1 MIKRPEPIDEEVV
14 FDGRSLITETD
25 LKGVITFVNRKFVEM
40 TGYSKQEA
48 IGESHNILRHPD
60 MPKAGFEGMWKLIKE
75 GKVWDGYVKNL
86 RKDGRYYWVDVHIV
100 PKKDE
105 NGVIIG
111 YIASR
116 KVTDPKQLQTTII
129 QYKKLRDAEQRE
141 GLLLSL
147 LYINFQLFS
156 TTKT

>member
-1 MIKRPEPIDEEVV
+1 MIKRPEPVDEEVI
-14 FDGRSLITETD
+14 FDGRSLISETD

-48 IGESHNILRHPD
+48 IGQPHSILRHPD
-60 MPKAGFEGMWKLIKE
+60 MPKAGFEGMWKLIQE

-86 RKDGRYYWVDVHIV
+86 RKDGKYYWVDVHIV

-105 NGVIIG
+105 NGTIIG

-116 KVTDPKQLQTTII
+116 KVTDPKRLESTIL
-129 QYKKLRDAEQRE
+129 QYKKLRDAEE
-141 GLLLSL
+141 
-147 LYINFQLFS
+147 
-156 TTKT
+156 K

>member
-60 MPKAGFEGMWKLIKE
+60 MPKAGFAGMWKLIKE

-86 RKDGRYYWVDVHIV
+86 RKDGKYYWVDVHIV

-116 KVTDPKQLQTTII
+116 KVTNPKQLENTII
-129 QYKKLRDAEQRE
+129 QYKKLRDAE
-141 GLLLSL
+141 
-147 LYINFQLFS
+147 
-156 TTKT
+156 

>member
-1 MIKRPEPIDEEVV
+1 MIKRPEPIDEEVI

-48 IGESHNILRHPD
+48 IGQPHSILRHPD

-86 RKDGRYYWVDVHIV
+86 RKDGKYYWVDVHIV

-105 NGVIIG
+105 NGTIIG

-116 KVTDPKQLQTTII
+116 KVTDPKRLESTIL
-129 QYKKLRDAEQRE
+129 QYKKLHDAE
-141 GLLLSL
+141 
-147 LYINFQLFS
+147 
-156 TTKT
+156 

>member
-1 MIKRPEPIDEEVV
+1 MITRPEPVDEEVI
-14 FDGRSLITETD
+14 FDGRSLISETD

-48 IGESHNILRHPD
+48 IGQPHSILRHPD

-86 RKDGRYYWVDVHIV
+86 RKDGKYYWVDVHIV

-105 NGVIIG
+105 NGTIIG

-116 KVTDPKQLQTTII
+116 KVTDPKRLESTIL
-129 QYKKLRDAEQRE
+129 QYKKLRDAEDQ
-141 GLLLSL
+141 
-147 LYINFQLFS
+147 
-156 TTKT
+156 

>member
-25 LKGVITFVNRKFVEM
+25 LKGIITFVNRKFVEM

-48 IGESHNILRHPD
+48 IGQPHSILRHPD
-60 MPKAGFEGMWKLIKE
+60 MPKAGFEGMWKIIKE

-86 RKDGRYYWVDVHIV
+86 RKDGKYYWVDVHIV

-105 NGVIIG
+105 NGTIIG

-116 KVTDPKQLQTTII
+116 KVTDPKRLESTIL
-129 QYKKLRDAEQRE
+129 QYKKLRDAE
-141 GLLLSL
+141 
-147 LYINFQLFS
+147 
-156 TTKT
+156 

>member
-1 MIKRPEPIDEEVV
+1 MTRPEPIDEEVI

-48 IGESHNILRHPD
+48 IGQSHNILRHPD

-86 RKDGRYYWVDVHIV
+86 RKDGKYYWVDVHIV

-116 KVTDPKQLQTTII
+116 KVTDPKRLQNTII
-129 QYKKLRDAEQRE
+129 QYKELRDAE
-141 GLLLSL
+141 
-147 LYINFQLFS
+147 
-156 TTKT
+156 

>member
-1 MIKRPEPIDEEVV
+1 MIKRPEPIDEEVI

-25 LKGVITFVNRKFVEM
+25 LKGIITFVNRKFVEM

-48 IGESHNILRHPD
+48 IGQSHNILRHPD
-60 MPKAGFEGMWKLIKE
+60 MPKAGFAGMWKLIQA

-86 RKDGRYYWVDVHIV
+86 RKDGKYYWVDVHIV

-105 NGVIIG
+105 NGTIIG

-116 KVTDPKQLQTTII
+116 KVTDRKRLENTIL
-129 QYKKLRDAEQRE
+129 QYKKLRDAE
-141 GLLLSL
+141 
-147 LYINFQLFS
+147 
-156 TTKT
+156 

>member
-25 LKGVITFVNRKFVEM
+25 LKGTITFVNRKFVEM

-48 IGESHNILRHPD
+48 IGQSHNILRHPD
-60 MPKAGFEGMWKLIKE
+60 MPKAGFEAMWKLIKD

-86 RKDGRYYWVDVHIV
+86 RKDGKYYWVDVHIV

-105 NGVIIG
+105 NGTIIG

-116 KVTDPKQLQTTII
+116 KVTSPKQLENIII
-129 QYKKLRDAEQRE
+129 QYKKLRDAE
-141 GLLLSL
+141 
-147 LYINFQLFS
+147 
-156 TTKT
+156 

>member
-25 LKGVITFVNRKFVEM
+25 LKGTITFVNRKFVEM

-48 IGESHNILRHPD
+48 IGQSHNILRHPD

-86 RKDGRYYWVDVHIV
+86 RKDGKYYWVDVHIV

-116 KVTDPKQLQTTII
+116 KVTSPQQLKATII
-129 QYKKLRDAEQRE
+129 KYKELRDAE
-141 GLLLSL
+141 
-147 LYINFQLFS
+147 
-156 TTKT
+156 

>member
-1 MIKRPEPIDEEVV
+1 MIKRPEPIDEEVA

-129 QYKKLRDAEQRE
+129 QYKKLRDAE
-141 GLLLSL
+141 
-147 LYINFQLFS
+147 
-156 TTKT
+156 

>member
-25 LKGVITFVNRKFVEM
+25 LKGIITFVNRKFVEM

-48 IGESHNILRHPD
+48 IGQPHSILRHPD
-60 MPKAGFEGMWKLIKE
+60 MPKAGFEGMWKIIRE

-86 RKDGRYYWVDVHIV
+86 RKDGKYYWVDVHIV

-105 NGVIIG
+105 NGTIIG

-116 KVTDPKQLQTTII
+116 KVTDPKRLESTIL
-129 QYKKLRDAEQRE
+129 QYKKLRDAE
-141 GLLLSL
+141 
-147 LYINFQLFS
+147 
-156 TTKT
+156 

>member
-1 MIKRPEPIDEEVV
+1 MASSPLGVLYMIKRPEPIDEEVV

-25 LKGVITFVNRKFVEM
+25 LKGIITFVNRKFVEM

-48 IGESHNILRHPD
+48 IGQPHSILRHPD
-60 MPKAGFEGMWKLIKE
+60 MPKAGFEGMWKIIRE

-86 RKDGRYYWVDVHIV
+86 RKDGKYYWVDVHIV

-105 NGVIIG
+105 NGTIIG

-116 KVTDPKQLQTTII
+116 KVTDPKRLESTIL
-129 QYKKLRDAEQRE
+129 QYKKLHDAE
-141 GLLLSL
+141 
-147 LYINFQLFS
+147 
-156 TTKT
+156 